1 MKKNSLA
8 VLNWMALIFACLS
21 FTAIA
26 TILLTLMMYPLEI
39 KGQNLTS
46 YGLSAAK
53 LNHNYQQLMAYLNFP
68 WLGKLVMSDF
78 PTSANGA
85 AHFADVKQLFLL
97 AWALLIVTVPWAL
110 TFLRKLRQHRQLDLL
125 KYPAEIGAILPV
137 ALGLIASLNFDQFF
151 VAFHHLFFRNS
162 NWLFDPNTDPIIL
175 VLPESFF
182 SHCFI
187 LAFVIFESLMITG
200 IVRAR
205 RSWR

>member
-8 VLNWMALIFACLS
+8 VLNWVALIFACIS

-26 TILLTLMMYPLEI
+26 TILLTLIMYPLEI
-39 KGQNLTS
+39 KGQHLTS
-46 YGLSAAK
+46 YGLSATK
-53 LNHNYQQLMAYLNFP
+53 LNANYQQLMAYLNFP
-68 WLGKLVMSDF
+68 WVGKLVMSDF
-78 PTSANGA
+78 PTSASGA
-85 AHFADVKQLFLL
+85 AHFADVKRLFLL

-110 TFLRKLRQHRQLDLL
+110 AFLGKLRQRRQLDLL
-125 KYPAEIGAILPV
+125 KYPAEVGALLPV
-137 ALGLIASLNFDQFF
+137 AIALIASLNFDQFF
-151 VAFHHLFFRNS
+151 VTFHHLFFRNS

-187 LAFVIFESLMITG
+187 LAFVIFEALMITG
-200 IVRAR
+200 IIRAR

>member
-46 YGLSAAK
+46 YGLSAAQ